1 MTETSN
7 TKRRT
12 SKSGAHTREAGGV
25 VDSIVGGSMFD
36 VVAAEESAFVFIRD
50 HSCWAHDNLY
60 SSGGL

>member
-1 MTETSN
+1 
-7 TKRRT
+7 
-12 SKSGAHTREAGGV
+12 
-25 VDSIVGGSMFD
+25 MFD